1 MSDLKH
7 LLQANKAWAAK
18 LNRDDPELFARLSAQ
33 QDPDYLWIGCSDS
46 RVPANRVID
55 VQPGEVFVHR
65 NIANVVAPGDANA
78 LSVIQY
84 AVDALQVEH
93 IIVCGH
99 YGCGGVQAALA
110 KSDHNQGPDI
120 GDQPISAWL
129 AHIQQVIENQAAEL
143 AATATEQRHSRLC
156 ELNVLAQ
163 VENVCNTDT
172 VTAAWAKGQPLKVHG
187 WIYNIAD
194 GLLHVL
200 QQGIG
205 SENELQAL

>member
-1 MSDLKH
+1 MSDLSH
-7 LLQANKAWAAK
+7 LLEANKAWAAQ

-33 QDPDYLWIGCSDS
+33 QNPDYLWIGCSDS

-55 VQPGEVFVHR
+55 VQPGEIFVHR
-65 NIANVVAPGDANA
+65 NIANVVAADDANA

-110 KSDHNQGPDI
+110 RSDEHQPADSGA
-120 GDQPISAWL
+120 QPISSWL
-129 AHIQQVIENQAAEL
+129 AHIQQVVEDQKEEL
-143 AATATEQRHSRLC
+143 NAVAPEQRHARLC

-163 VENVCNTDT
+163 VENVCRTDT
-172 VTAAWAKGQPLKVHG
+172 VKQAWAKGQALQVHG
-187 WIYNIAD
+187 WIYDLGD

-200 QQGIG
+200 QPGI
-205 SENELQAL
+205 SS